1 MRFVSIL
8 MASKRDHE
16 VMVEA
21 AKILEKFGVA
31 HELVIV
37 SPHRSYERTHE
48 YVKGAQKKGAKV
60 FIAVT
65 RVSLAGVVAS
75 LTTRAVIGVPV
86 KSDSE
91 AHTSVGVP
99 IALMSFGKLGA
110 VNSAYLAMQILALED
125 EELSVKLLEDR
136 ILKAKKVETDSDE
149 LEVRI

>member
-86 KSDSE
+86 KSDSV

-99 IALMSFGKLGA
+99 VATMSVGKL
-110 VNSAYLAMQILALED
+110 
-125 EELSVKLLEDR
+125 SVYR
-136 ILKAKKVETDSDE
+136 G
-149 LEVRI
+149 